1 MTKSEINEL
10 VKWDE
15 YGCGHLRL
23 FMPLFAKELQFVL
36 FGNLPTTPAV
46 SDKTAATVNE
56 VLALQPENLDRVKEL
71 LWEECNFAFQ
81 VADYGVEAEADETPL
96 QAHLREFGISSPDD
110 AYNQSDIQRIHIS
123 DEFGGRYAELKV
135 NTGSENLISIIVKN
149 GQIIDF
155 DDDGTYLGWF
165 DEDELY
171 AHKKRQ
177 KVIRG

>member
-56 VLALQPENLDRVKEL
+56 VLALQ
-71 LWEECNFAFQ
+71 
-81 VADYGVEAEADETPL
+81 
-96 QAHLREFGISSPDD
+96 
-110 AYNQSDIQRIHIS
+110 
-123 DEFGGRYAELKV
+123 
-135 NTGSENLISIIVKN
+135 
-149 GQIIDF
+149 
-155 DDDGTYLGWF
+155 